1 MSDIINYIYD
11 TTIDYIENRA
21 RDNELRSMYAEY
33 MSVQRWNSTE
43 MANLIDVIGVIAQ
56 DELRNI
62 RRGEDETRVVREI
75 IMAMVDAHCGAFGL
89 SDKRL
94 SDSVSDEIYTEMKR
108 ADAKWNDVLN
118 RISGNTRGG
127 GRRDAPRGGGGFGGS
142 RREEPRGRSVFD
154 RNSRFG
160 ESRDRDIDQRAS
172 NSVFAGRHVAVG
184 NPVFDRNKSEGR
196 QTEQSS
202 SIWDRSSV
210 KEEAP
215 REMAP
220 VVEEVADGPNMDLDR
235 PYDNFWVDGE
245 NWQLAHRSNWTWSWS
260 PKQQTRRSY
269 NPDEEVRF
277 LVKSKTGHV
286 REEFIAM
293 TDDLVEEAHVIRD
306 QARPNK
312 PRLSTDRLTADALFE
327 SDDLDVPDYDVLK
340 STIAY
345 VAKTYIGDVDIS
357 TPHLSEQAISVATI
371 EEAAV
376 RVAGLACKTENDVTA
391 ANNIMSVELAGDDA
405 CTAALESIR
414 AVSVSEGDLLQLQKR
429 LISLRGTLAENV
441 LNYLDQHFTNEV
453 NAALGDQ
460 FGLAKPRIESFI
472 EDFEDLLN
480 CNTFKNNGTA
490 YAAQF
495 LSRTRIIL
503 ASMQYLTDDEMR
515 EEFLEC
521 EDLLPTDETDPAGYT
536 AFRSNTVILF
546 KPMSMIHVKLNADAL
561 GHIDREVRVPVR
573 SGNGA
578 DPELAL
584 FLNGLYAIA
593 RKISGAGRAYMVT
606 ADNIVLELVPIG
618 GARDIVGIR
627 TI

>member
-1 MSDIINYIYD
+1 
-11 TTIDYIENRA
+11 
-21 RDNELRSMYAEY
+21 
-33 MSVQRWNSTE
+33 
-43 MANLIDVIGVIAQ
+43 
-56 DELRNI
+56 
-62 RRGEDETRVVREI
+62 
-75 IMAMVDAHCGAFGL
+75 
-89 SDKRL
+89 
-94 SDSVSDEIYTEMKR
+94 
-108 ADAKWNDVLN
+108 
-118 RISGNTRGG
+118 
-127 GRRDAPRGGGGFGGS
+127 
-142 RREEPRGRSVFD
+142 
-154 RNSRFG
+154 
-160 ESRDRDIDQRAS
+160 
-172 NSVFAGRHVAVG
+172 
-184 NPVFDRNKSEGR
+184 
-196 QTEQSS
+196 
-202 SIWDRSSV
+202 
-210 KEEAP
+210 
-215 REMAP
+215 
-220 VVEEVADGPNMDLDR
+220 
-235 PYDNFWVDGE
+235 
-245 NWQLAHRSNWTWSWS
+245 
-260 PKQQTRRSY
+260 
-269 NPDEEVRF
+269 
-277 LVKSKTGHV
+277 
-286 REEFIAM
+286 M

-627 TI
+627 TV

>member
-142 RREEPRGRSVFD
+142 RREEPRDRSVFD

-627 TI
+627 TV